1 MIRHDCAPKRKGA
14 RTETWR
20 ERLTLPCWEEED
32 TGNCTLAWPGV
43 GTRGNN
49 TFLGGGAGGGST
61 PGRAAA

>member
-1 MIRHDCAPKRKGA
+1 MSRHDCAPKRKGA
-14 RTETWR
+14 RTDTWR
-20 ERLTLPCWEEED
+20 ERLTLPCWEEEED
-32 TGNCTLAWPGV
+32 METAHWPGV